1 LSYLNK
7 RVGAELK
14 SIVSST
20 DKKRSDKATAGT
32 HLAGKANPGFG
43 IFANVFWHRVLFFS
57 FLAKNEF
64 DFPAA
69 EFGISR
75 AFFSDPSVQFANW
88 RVIPLSSDYA
98 RDPIRIRSY

>member
-1 LSYLNK
+1 MFQPKTINSSCLNK

-43 IFANVFWHRVLFFS
+43 IFANAFWHRVL

-64 DFPAA
+64 DLKFPAA

-75 AFFSDPSVQFANW
+75 AFFSDS
-88 RVIPLSSDYA
+88 
-98 RDPIRIRSY
+98 